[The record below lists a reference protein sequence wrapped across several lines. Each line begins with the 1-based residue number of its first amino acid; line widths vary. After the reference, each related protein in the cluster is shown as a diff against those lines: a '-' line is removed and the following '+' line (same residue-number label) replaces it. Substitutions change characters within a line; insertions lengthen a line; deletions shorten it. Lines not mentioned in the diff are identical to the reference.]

1 MVWEGYI
8 MTNKHEKDLIYRLLK
23 VFHSKFWTNLI
34 ILFSI
39 SVMAL
44 SVFIIA
50 TLNFL
55 NGTEDITIVVMCLCI
70 FIVVSAV
77 TIIGMK
83 PFFRDMK
90 LFKAERF
97 EKITGEV
104 IKYRRVVHGGDPDTI
119 NYYPTIRDSNKEWI
133 EVEVKVDGTELNKIY
148 HCIYLPNTKLA
159 VCEELA
165 NLKVQREKV

>member
-1 MVWEGYI
+1 
-8 MTNKHEKDLIYRLLK
+8 MTNNHERNLIYRLSK
-23 VFHSKFWTNLI
+23 VLHSKFWTNLI

-44 SVFIIA
+44 TVFIIVA
-50 TLNFL
+50 LNFF
-55 NGTEDITIVVMCLCI
+55 NGTEDIVIVVMCLCI
-70 FIVVSAV
+70 FIVVFVV

-119 NYYPTIRDSNKEWI
+119 NFYPTIRDSNKEWI

-165 NLKVQREKV
+165 NLNDSEIKV

>member
-1 MVWEGYI
+1 
-8 MTNKHEKDLIYRLLK
+8 MTNKHEKNLIYRLSK
-23 VFHSKFWTNLI
+23 VFLSKFWTNLI

-44 SVFIIA
+44 TVFIIVA
-50 TLNFL
+50 LDFY
-55 NGTEDITIVVMCLCI
+55 NGTEDIMIVVMCLCI
-70 FIVVSAV
+70 FFVVFVV

-119 NYYPTIRDSNKEWI
+119 NFYPTIRDSNKEWI

-165 NLKVQREKV
+165 NLNDSEIKV

>member
-1 MVWEGYI
+1 
-8 MTNKHEKDLIYRLLK
+8 MTNKHEENLIYRLSK

-44 SVFIIA
+44 TVFIIVA
-50 TLNFL
+50 LNFF
-55 NGTEDITIVVMCLCI
+55 NGTEDIMIVVMCLCI
-70 FIVVSAV
+70 FIVVFVV

-90 LFKAERF
+90 LFKAEKF

-133 EVEVKVDGTELNKIY
+133 EAEVKVDGTELNKIY

-165 NLKVQREKV
+165 NLNDNEIKV

>member
-1 MVWEGYI
+1 
-8 MTNKHEKDLIYRLLK
+8 MTNKHEENLIYRLSK

-44 SVFIIA
+44 TVFMIVAI
-50 TLNFL
+50 NFFKVTQ
-55 NGTEDITIVVMCLCI
+55 NIMIVVMCLCI
-70 FIVVSAV
+70 FIVVFVV

-90 LFKAERF
+90 LFNAEKF

-133 EVEVKVDGTELNKIY
+133 EAEVKVDGTELNKIY

-165 NLKVQREKV
+165 NLNDNEIKV

>member
-1 MVWEGYI
+1 
-8 MTNKHEKDLIYRLLK
+8 MTNKYERNLIYKLSK
-23 VFHSKFWTNLI
+23 VFYSKFWTNLI

-44 SVFIIA
+44 AVFIIV
-50 TLNFL
+50 TLNFI
-55 NGTEDITIVVMCLCI
+55 NGTEDIMIVSMCLCI
-70 FIVVSAV
+70 FIVVFVV

-90 LFKAERF
+90 LLKVERF

-119 NYYPTIRDSNKEWI
+119 NYYPIIKDISKDRNEI
-133 EVEVKVDGTELNKIY
+133 ELKAENTKLNTRY
-148 HCIYLPNTKLA
+148 HCMYLPNTKLA
-159 VCEELA
+159 VCEELLNFNNT
-165 NLKVQREKV
+165 NLKDN